1 MNYGLENK
9 SVIVTGA
16 SKGIGKSI
24 AAAFVAEGANVVLS
38 ARTESELNKSAS
50 EMRGGPGKVTTVAGD
65 VTQEADRVALVET
78 AKQRFGGLHVLV
90 NNAGMIGAFVD
101 FEHLSLD
108 DWREVFELN
117 VFAVVGLTKLVLPI
131 MREQRWGRIIN
142 ISSESG
148 VQPDAAMTHYNASK
162 GALNTLTKSLSK
174 AVGADN
180 ILVNAVSPAF
190 IKTPLVEEMLEN
202 IGRVKGVSATQAEA
216 DFLRENR
223 PNIVLRRSGT
233 SDESAGAVVFLASD
247 QASFITGANI
257 RVDGGSI
264 ASIAI

>member
-16 SKGIGKSI
+16 SKGIGKAI

-38 ARTESELNKSAS
+38 ARTESDLNAAAS
-50 EMRGGPGKVTTVAGD
+50 EMAAGPGKVVAVAGD
-65 VTQEADRVALVET
+65 MTNEADRVALVKT
-78 AKQRFGGLHVLV
+78 ANERFGTVHVLV
-90 NNAGMIGAFVD
+90 NNAGMIGGFVD

-117 VFAVVGLTKLVLPI
+117 VFSVVGLTKLVLPI
-131 MREQRWGRIIN
+131 MRAQRFGRIIN

-162 GALNTLTKSLSK
+162 GALNTLTKSISK
-174 AVGADN
+174 AVGTDN
-180 ILVNAVSPAF
+180 ILVNTVSPAF

-202 IGRVKGVSATQAEA
+202 IGRERGVSALQAEA